1 MREPNQSN
9 FSNKSPMLRF
19 IIALLVFVILAGTG
33 GGYFSNVVGIVKT
46 AEAETAVQ
54 SYAASVINLHKNW
67 IMQGRPDKV
76 TIRGV
81 NKEGK
86 AGNLWVFLMNKSGW
100 PINVIDG
107 GAKPD
112 CTALWHALQKA
123 NDLQFATVIRKMQRD
138 ANGDLHPPKFNA
150 DRAANDSSLIW
161 VCQNIVAQQLH
172 FRYRLDT
179 GKVEIEQ

>member
-1 MREPNQSN
+1 MRQPNESN
-9 FSNKSPMLRF
+9 FSNKSPILRF
-19 IIALLVFVILAGTG
+19 MIALLVFVVIAVTG
-33 GGYFSNVVGIVKT
+33 GGYFSNVFDIVKT
-46 AEAETAVQ
+46 TEAETAVQ

-67 IMQGRPDKV
+67 IMQGKPDIV

-86 AGNLWVFLMNKSGW
+86 AGNQWVFLMNKAGW

-107 GAKPD
+107 TEKPD

-123 NDLQFATVIRKMQRD
+123 TRLQFASVVRKMRRAD
-138 ANGDLHPPKFNA
+138 NGELSPPKFSA
-150 DRAANDSSLIW
+150 DRAARDKSLIW